1 MVSARVFK
9 AVQAVDVEALS
20 SYPDPELR
28 PVLASLVRMSLIA
41 SLDKSTACYEGRTAV
56 LRILSRVELVNQLVA
71 LLSIEFHSLET
82 DVKKEMALRSKL
94 GAANSS
100 ESVLSPNVSH
110 SPALEFERYEA
121 ERRLRL
127 VLAEL
132 LAIMGQLQK
141 NKEESGSSSATSSS
155 TNSAF
160 TTKTSELFDQI
171 VYLSE
176 VCDVLAIAMAEL
188 PNLLSPPDVAEALL
202 RLKYGPEIIC
212 HMVANQPDS
221 FNDGELYFFFMT
233 FSSLTNLFFCTV
245 VNHLLRNGD
254 KQDDTTGTNN
264 LRHKAL
270 LLLCR
275 MQPSQTLYVRNK
287 CIELTKMPSLAV
299 ALTLEHCS
307 KHINVNVVSFMTG
320 LLLGADPQ
328 VRSWISFYIRNGQKK
343 HNESLAAFRAKL
355 LLQLKGLVQE
365 AKMYQQRDGAICQHV
380 AVRASAMLR
389 LYTAL
394 KGIAGLK

>member
-1 MVSARVFK
+1 MEPPTVSSRVFK

-94 GAANSS
+94 GVTSS
-100 ESVLSPNVSH
+100 GESVLISNLSH

-127 VLAEL
+127 VLSEL

-141 NKEESGSSSATSSS
+141 AKEEPATSTSTSS
-155 TNSAF
+155 GGNAV

-221 FNDGELYFFFMT
+221 FNDGKEF
-233 FSSLTNLFFCTV
+233 LF
-245 VNHLLRNGD
+245 
-254 KQDDTTGTNN
+254 
-264 LRHKAL
+264 
-270 LLLCR
+270 
-275 MQPSQTLYVRNK
+275 
-287 CIELTKMPSLAV
+287 
-299 ALTLEHCS
+299 
-307 KHINVNVVSFMTG
+307 
-320 LLLGADPQ
+320 
-328 VRSWISFYIRNGQKK
+328 
-343 HNESLAAFRAKL
+343 
-355 LLQLKGLVQE
+355 
-365 AKMYQQRDGAICQHV
+365 
-380 AVRASAMLR
+380 
-389 LYTAL
+389 
-394 KGIAGLK
+394 

>member
-94 GAANSS
+94 GAANPS

-221 FNDGELYFFFMT
+221 FNDGELYFHDFF
-233 FSSLTNLFFCTV
+233 
-245 VNHLLRNGD
+245 
-254 KQDDTTGTNN
+254 
-264 LRHKAL
+264 
-270 LLLCR
+270 
-275 MQPSQTLYVRNK
+275 
-287 CIELTKMPSLAV
+287 
-299 ALTLEHCS
+299 
-307 KHINVNVVSFMTG
+307 
-320 LLLGADPQ
+320 
-328 VRSWISFYIRNGQKK
+328 
-343 HNESLAAFRAKL
+343 KL
-355 LLQLKGLVQE
+355 
-365 AKMYQQRDGAICQHV
+365 D
-380 AVRASAMLR
+380 
-389 LYTAL
+389 
-394 KGIAGLK
+394 